1 MPTILRN
8 AAADRLAAGE
18 LASGVIIR
26 SARTVDIAPA
36 MKAAGY
42 DLLFLDLEHNSMDL
56 DTAVQISVAALGAG
70 IAPVVRV
77 PARQLWMATR
87 VLDGGALGIVMP
99 HVDTPEEAKA
109 IAAALRYPPLGH
121 RSVAGGLPHLKY
133 EKHSLAESCA
143 AINAA
148 TFVTVML
155 ETPLA
160 IENAEAIAAVPG
172 IDVLLVGTND
182 LAMELGIPGGFGDER
197 IVAAYQ
203 AVVDACRKHGK
214 HAGVGGIA
222 DHALIKRYIDMGVR
236 LVFPGSDFAF
246 LQSAASATAVA
257 MRSFLSP

>member
-1 MPTILRN
+1 MAAIVRN
-8 AAADRLAAGE
+8 AAKDRLAAGE
-18 LASGVIIR
+18 LALGVILR
-26 SARTVDIAPA
+26 QARTVDIAPV

-42 DLLFLDLEHNSMDL
+42 DWLFLDLEHNSMDL

-99 HVDTPEEAKA
+99 HVDTPEEARE
-109 IAAALRYPPLGH
+109 IAAALHYPPHGH
-121 RSVAGGLPHLKY
+121 RSVAGGLPHLNY
-133 EKHSLAESCA
+133 EKHPLAETCA
-143 AINAA
+143 AIDAA
-148 TFVTVML
+148 TMVVVML
-155 ETPLA
+155 ETPRA

-172 IDVLLVGTND
+172 IDSLLIGTND

-203 AVVDACRKHGK
+203 AVVAACRKHGK

-222 DHALIKRYIDMGVR
+222 DQALLKRYIAMGVR
-236 LVFPGSDFAF
+236 LVLPGSDLAF
-246 LQSAASATAVA
+246 MQAAASATAA
-257 MRSFLSP
+257 TMRALL